1 MNTRIFSISTVAVF
15 SLLFIPGLRSSDA
28 IPSALEG
35 TVRDGNLNPIKNATV
50 RIEPKQPDK
59 FPSTTKTDANGHYSF
74 DNLDA
79 GTYRVTLLVD
89 GKVKASINN
98 ATTKSGE
105 MRRLNFDLTGRYG
118 ARATHLVYLPDEKAS
133 HLGGHWVDVDRL
145 GRTNNVSVDNIQTLS
160 RFDHSDNTGVAPD
173 VRINPPENHFEY
185 GVAPH

>member
-1 MNTRIFSISTVAVF
+1 MNTRFFSITTVAVF
-15 SLLFIPGLRSSDA
+15 SLLVTPTLRSSDA
-28 IPSALEG
+28 VPSALEG
-35 TVRDGNLNPIKNATV
+35 TVRDGNWNPIKNAIV
-50 RIEPKQPDK
+50 RIEAKQK
-59 FPSTTKTDANGHYSF
+59 FPNTTRTDANGHYSF

-79 GTYRVTLLVD
+79 GIYRVTLLVD

-133 HLGGHWVDVDRL
+133 HLGGHWVDVDGL

-160 RFDHSDNTGVAPD
+160 RFNHSDNTGVAPD

>member
-1 MNTRIFSISTVAVF
+1 MNTRIFSITTVAVF
-15 SLLFIPGLRSSDA
+15 SLLFTPALISSDSV
-28 IPSALEG
+28 PSALEG

-50 RIEPKQPDK
+50 RIEPKQQDK
-59 FPSTTKTDANGHYSF
+59 FPSTTKTDANGHYFF

-98 ATTKSGE
+98 TATKSGE
-105 MRRLNFDLTGRYG
+105 MRRLNFDLTGKYG
-118 ARATHLVYLPDEKAS
+118 AKATHLVYIPDEKAS

-145 GRTNNVSVDNIQTLS
+145 GRPNNVSVDNVQTLS

-173 VRINPPENHFEY
+173 VHINPPGYHEE
-185 GVAPH
+185 VSKSPP